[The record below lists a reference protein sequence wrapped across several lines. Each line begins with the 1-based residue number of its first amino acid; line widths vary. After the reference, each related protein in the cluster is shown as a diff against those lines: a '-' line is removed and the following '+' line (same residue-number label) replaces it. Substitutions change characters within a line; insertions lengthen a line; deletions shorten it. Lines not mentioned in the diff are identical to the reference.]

1 MDVLRDEL
9 TRAPFFQ
16 DKLWLIPT
24 LEQLSQWWASE
35 NARASRPMGGVGS
48 HVVMAAKPKRPHKRA
63 RDDGSGGGGGG
74 SGGGGDG
81 AEVART
87 RVSSVLH

>member
-1 MDVLRDEL
+1 MQSRSTTTATLRRPPPDWRATKVMFAALIPFYDRYKQAPASAWRCCEEL

-35 NARASRPMGGVGS
+35 NARASRPMWG
-48 HVVMAAKPKRPHKRA
+48 RA
-63 RDDGSGGGGGG
+63 W
-74 SGGGGDG
+74 
-81 AEVART
+81 
-87 RVSSVLH
+87 

>member
-1 MDVLRDEL
+1 L

-35 NARASRPMGGVGS
+35 
-48 HVVMAAKPKRPHKRA
+48 K
-63 RDDGSGGGGGG
+63 D
-74 SGGGGDG
+74 
-81 AEVART
+81 
-87 RVSSVLH
+87 